1 MTIREHLIYCLVME
15 AQKATAA
22 PGRFIR
28 TLKDAIYK
36 QGMSL
41 RQLAEKVGVSPAYLS
56 RLLNAE
62 RGLPVNETIAKFE
75 EALDIQPPGA
85 LFDAAGRHDGVAA
98 EFIQKDGARL
108 LMRTLAPLT
117 EEDIARVQKIA
128 QRFAN
133 RHAKEGK

>member
-1 MTIREHLIYCLVME
+1 MNPENGVQVQSGAGVSHWCHAGQRFWTVTTPPPLQLF
-15 AQKATAA
+15 AA
-22 PGRFIR
+22 PGKFIR

-41 RQLAEKVGVSPAYLS
+41 RQLTDKVGVSPAYLS

-75 EALDIQPPGA
+75 EVLDIQPRGA

-98 EFIQKDGARL
+98 EFIPIIPASN
-108 LMRTLAPLT
+108 
-117 EEDIARVQKIA
+117 
-128 QRFAN
+128 FA
-133 RHAKEGK
+133 